1 MNVIFR
7 YILLACLVVLSFGY
21 SASAQVATSINPSG
35 VNGRQYAMDTVYSVK
50 RIREDDKMYQ
60 ISVWRRVDLR
70 EKFNNPLY
78 GSGDTK
84 ENGIINHIYK
94 GVKSNAL
101 EVFGDE
107 SFSQPLSIA
116 QFDSSFWKTDFQ
128 DSIFV
133 KQLFFLDFKED
144 FVFDR
149 QHSQFKFDIKYIQL
163 VMPAETNADPSSG
176 VGFQKTIGFI
186 RYKDFIN
193 YFSNHP
199 DARWIN
205 FKNISKSLSYN
216 EAFES
221 RLFRSVVT
229 RYTNQD
235 EALVIDLV
243 DKNTPADRRKMQA
256 YLDALAFEYNLLEFE
271 NSVWEW

>member
-1 MNVIFR
+1 MKLFLR
-7 YILLACLVVLSFGY
+7 YTLFACLVVLGFVGE
-21 SASAQVATSINPSG
+21 AAAQVATSVNPSG
-35 VNGRQYAMDTVYSVK
+35 LVTRQYAMDTVYSAK

-60 ISVWRRVDLR
+60 ISVWRRIDLR
-70 EKFNNPLY
+70 EKYNIPLY
-78 GSGDTK
+78 GSGDNK

-94 GVKSNAL
+94 AVKQNAL
-101 EVFGDE
+101 EIFADE
-107 SFSQPLSIA
+107 NFTQPLSIA

-163 VMPAETNADPSSG
+163 VMPAETNADPNSG
-176 VGFQKTIGFI
+176 VGFQKTVGFI
-186 RYKDFIN
+186 RYKDFVTH
-193 YFSNHP
+193 FAKHP

-205 FKNISKSLSYN
+205 FQNISKSITYN

-229 RYTNQD
+229 RYTND
-235 EALVIDLV
+235 SEALVIDLV

-256 YLDALAFEYNLLEFE
+256 YLATYTKEKVAGR
-271 NSVWEW
+271 SIIR

>member
-1 MNVIFR
+1 MNLFLR
-7 YILLACLVVLSFGY
+7 FSILAFFFVLAQGAV
-21 SASAQVATSINPSG
+21 AQVATSVNPSTVG
-35 VNGRQYAMDTVYSVK
+35 VRQYAMDTVYSAK

-60 ISVWRRVDLR
+60 ISVWRRIDLR
-70 EKFNNPLY
+70 EKYNLPLY

-84 ENGIINHIYK
+84 ENGIINHLYK
-94 GVKSNAL
+94 GVKQNAL
-101 EVFGDE
+101 EVFADE
-107 SFSQPLSIA
+107 NFTQPLSIA
-116 QFDSSFWKTDFQ
+116 QFDSTFWKTDFR

-163 VMPAETNADPSSG
+163 VMPAETNADPNSG

-186 RYKDFIN
+186 RYKDFVN
-193 YFSNHP
+193 YFKAHP

-205 FKNISKSLSYN
+205 FLNISKSVTYN

-229 RYTNQD
+229 RYTND
-235 EALVIDLV
+235 SEALVIDLV
-243 DKNTPADRRKMQA
+243 SKNTPADRRKMQA
-256 YLDALAFEYNLLEFE
+256 YLDALAFEYKLLEFE

>member
-1 MNVIFR
+1 MSRFLR
-7 YILLACLVVLSFGY
+7 YTTLAFLLFLGQGAV
-21 SASAQVATSINPSG
+21 AQVATSVNPSSLG
-35 VNGRQYAMDTVYSVK
+35 VRQYAMDTVYSAK

-60 ISVWRRVDLR
+60 ISVWRRIDLR
-70 EKFNNPLY
+70 EKYNVPLY

-84 ENGIINHIYK
+84 ENGIINHLYK
-94 GVKSNAL
+94 GVKQNAL
-101 EVFGDE
+101 EVFADE
-107 SFSQPLSIA
+107 NFTQPLSIA
-116 QFDSSFWKTDFQ
+116 QFDSTFWKTDFR
-128 DSIFV
+128 DSVFV

-163 VMPAETNADPSSG
+163 VMPAETNADPNSG

-186 RYKDFIN
+186 RYKDFVN
-193 YFSNHP
+193 YFKTHA

-205 FKNISKSLSYN
+205 FQNISKSLTYN

-229 RYTNQD
+229 RYTND
-235 EALVIDLV
+235 TEALVIDLV
-243 DKNTPADRRKMQA
+243 IKNTPADRRKMQA
-256 YLDALAFEYNLLEFE
+256 YLDALAFEYKLLEFE